1 MEKEAVMAHLTL
13 QLGAAIIVP
22 FDLKHGRR
30 TWRNYWRTRALRE
43 AAATEAGLP
52 ALSIGFA
59 RAEPRSCAISPRAAH
74 AQTRHPP
81 TVGVTGGARPDGLEV

>member
-22 FDLKHGRR
+22 FDLKRGRR
-30 TWRNYWRTRALRE
+30 AWRNYWRTRALRE

-52 ALSIGFA
+52 ALSTWVG
-59 RAEPRSCAISPRAAH
+59 SH
-74 AQTRHPP
+74 AQMRQTL
-81 TVGVTGGARPDGLEV
+81 TVGGARGAGLDGAEA